1 MAGILLLTISTTH
14 AAGLGKLTVTSALGQ
29 PLRAEI
35 DLVSVQKDELASLT
49 ARLASPDAFKQAE
62 LEYTAALASV
72 KVNVEKRPNGQ
83 PYIKLTSSQP
93 IEEPI
98 LDVLIELSWASGRL
112 VREYTALMDPPEY
125 NTPAVAPVAR
135 PGTQADPKPET
146 AAKTRPS
153 GKISRKPE
161 TVAPEAGAGDG
172 SGESY
177 KVKSGDTLARI
188 ARSNKVEGVSLE
200 QMLVGLYQNNRQA
213 FAGNMNRLKS
223 GTILRVPDRETL
235 VAVEPAEAVQEVKA
249 QAANWNA
256 YRQKLAAAA
265 QASAP
270 TDAAAQSAT
279 GRITATVEDRATVAD
294 PAREVLKLS
303 KGEQNIAD
311 VNSAGNA
318 GAGGADPRA
327 LQERLRNLEEEA
339 TAREK
344 ALQEANERLAL
355 LEGNIKS
362 MQRLLEIRNESLAQ
376 AQNQAKVTN
385 QPETAADSSTPAIPP
400 AAGGTDAKAPAGAA
414 AVSPAPAP
422 APDTN
427 RADPQAGPLEGLAPA
442 PGNVAENK
450 APAVAAAIPVEEPGL
465 VSRALDEPLYL
476 AVGALLLALIAFAV
490 MRHRRNQPEF
500 ENSIMTG
507 GDLTGN
513 TVFGDSSGGVVDTS
527 NSSLITDFGK
537 VGLEHISTD
546 EVDPLAEAEVYIA
559 YGRDAQAEEIL
570 KEAANRNP
578 QRHEIHLK
586 LLEIY
591 AMRQSLGAFETLAGE
606 LYAAT
611 EGQGD
616 VWSKAAELGRSLDPD
631 NPLYASAR
639 AAEAKAFREEETHD
653 FIQGASL
660 DQATRSEFDFNSDP
674 VSNPLSQRDDGA
686 MDFDTT
692 IDQDREAQRKIES
705 RDDRGMDFEVAPI
718 EEAERPIE
726 AAAAPDTMIDFDFDL
741 GAPQTRAAAEDD
753 AITLNAIEEEEP
765 VQFPPHK
772 EAEHKA
778 DTGMQAG
785 ETTTSAPDFDVD
797 FSRQETED
805 KQAPIDR
812 DERDR
817 KDVPNA
823 GVHTDLS
830 TVDLNFDSSRTVQER
845 AEAPVA
851 RNDQWYDVQTK
862 FDLAKAYQEMG
873 DKEGAREIL
882 QEVVQEGDAE
892 QQANSKALLASL
904 G

>member
-1 MAGILLLTISTTH
+1 MAGVLLLTISTTH
-14 AAGLGKLTVTSALGQ
+14 AAGLGKLTVASALGQ

-72 KVNVEKRPNGQ
+72 KVSVEKRPNGQ

-125 NTPAVAPVAR
+125 NAPAVAPVAK
-135 PGTQADPKPET
+135 PETQSDPKPAT

-153 GKISRKPE
+153 GKISRTPE
-161 TVAPEAGAGDG
+161 TAREAGPDDG
-172 SGESY
+172 SGGSY
-177 KVKSGDTLARI
+177 SVKSGDTLGKI

-200 QMLVGLYQNNRQA
+200 QMLVGLYQNNRGA

-223 GTILRVPDRETL
+223 GAILRVPDRETL
-235 VAVEPAEAVQEVKA
+235 AAVEPAGAVREVKA

-265 QASAP
+265 QASTPA
-270 TDAAAQSAT
+270 DAAAQSAT
-279 GRITATVEDRATVAD
+279 GKINATVEDQAAVTD
-294 PAREVLKLS
+294 PGREVLKLS

-311 VNSAGNA
+311 PSSTGSA
-318 GAGGADPRA
+318 GAGGADLRG
-327 LQERLRNLEEEA
+327 LQDRLSSLEEEA

-344 ALQEANERLAL
+344 ALQEANERVAQ
-355 LEGNIKS
+355 LEDNIKS
-362 MQRLLEIRNESLAQ
+362 MQRLLEIRNESLAN

-385 QPETAADSSTPAIPP
+385 QPAVDSSTPATLP
-400 AAGGTDAKAPAGAA
+400 AADVNAPAAA
-414 AVSPAPAP
+414 AAPAP
-422 APDTN
+422 AATT
-427 RADPQAGPLEGLAPA
+427 AQPQAGQPVGQADVAPN
-442 PGNVAENK
+442 PAESK
-450 APAVAAAIPVEEPGL
+450 APTPALPVEEPGL
-465 VSRALDEPLYL
+465 IARVLEEPLYL
-476 AVGALLLALIAFAV
+476 AIGALFLVLIAFAV
-490 MRHRRNQPEF
+490 MRYRRSQPEF

-513 TVFGDSSGGVVDTS
+513 TVFGDSSAGVVDT
-527 NSSLITDFGK
+527 NDSSLITDFSK

-570 KEAANRNP
+570 KEAANRDP

-606 LYAAT
+606 LYAAS

-631 NPLYASAR
+631 NPLYAGAQS
-639 AAEAKAFREEETHD
+639 AEAN
-653 FIQGASL
+653 ASL
-660 DQATRSEFDFNSDP
+660 EGETQDFVQGESIDQATRSEFDFNADP
-674 VSNPLSQRDDGA
+674 VSNPLSRLDAAA

-692 IDQDREAQRKIES
+692 PDKDRTAQTAVES
-705 RDDRGMDFEVAPI
+705 RNNQSAAMNFEVTPI
-718 EEAERPIE
+718 EETEKPIE

-741 GAPQTRAAAEDD
+741 GAPETRAATEDD
-753 AITLNAIEEEEP
+753 PITLRAIEEDEFAQISAHEEKP
-765 VQFPPHK
+765 VQISAPEVAER
-772 EAEHKA
+772 EAA
-778 DTGMQAG
+778 AGMRAG
-785 ETTTSAPDFDVD
+785 ETATLAPAFDLDFP
-797 FSRQETED
+797 RQETED
-805 KQAPIDR
+805 KQTVIDG
-812 DERDR
+812 DDR
-817 KDVPNA
+817 SRQDDPNVA
-823 GVHTDLS
+823 VHTDLS
-830 TVDLNFDSSRTVQER
+830 TIDLNFDSSRTVQDR